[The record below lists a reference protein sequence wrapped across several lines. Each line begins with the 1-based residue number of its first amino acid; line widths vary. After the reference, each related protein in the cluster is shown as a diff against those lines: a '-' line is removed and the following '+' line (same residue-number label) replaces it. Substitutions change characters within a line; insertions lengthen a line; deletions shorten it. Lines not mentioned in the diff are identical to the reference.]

1 MNSIQRLY
9 KALVEQKLVNISF
22 DQFSKYYEND
32 KYKQQVFSVIKDKGM
47 FEGDFNSFSNA
58 YSVPKAKPRVDKNG
72 NDIMVGGE
80 SSQEENTWIEDSFG
94 KNTVTDFVG
103 DLYRG
108 GKQGWAAGQSV
119 DEALEIYKKGRNLS
133 DEDLQAFLDANKK
146 MQEAGVSD
154 EMLSYQKMY
163 EENGGGMWGA
173 IKAFAAN
180 PTIAPS
186 VIVSSMSQMLSSAID
201 SEEVRGAAAASSG
214 VGAAAGAAIGSTG
227 FSLGP
232 LGALTTAGGAISGAV
247 GGFFGGLTGAM
258 ETGNTLAQLLQG
270 ELGEGVEMTKENV
283 RAILEDA
290 DKFQDLK
297 NKAVARGLTIG
308 AIEGVTAGLT
318 KGLGSVALK
327 GAKTISKSG
336 KVVDRALTAT
346 QKTRLATGA
355 GALEMTAGAGGEA
368 LGQLAAG
375 QELDAS
381 EIFLEGVAEAK
392 GVLNLGNALTKK
404 SYMMNGDKASRKDI
418 EAFFNDPKISNA
430 DKAKVDIEI
439 IGDKSLQT
447 FVNDVKND
455 ADIEVQIDARIE
467 GKERAELVSLEKERR
482 KAEVKSKRK
491 GVFAVPGA
499 KVKLEN
505 IEKQINEIIGRY
517 EGVDLNTSTDAD
529 VQARLKEQK
538 VVRTAQ
544 LTQMRDKVTKKV
556 KETKAYKDMDI
567 NSFEGSQDEIVDRY
581 VENMFENANYDLQ
594 ILEAELEGHLSKG
607 DTKKAA
613 RVKEMIAEKEQ
624 VLENINQGFEI
635 NEEGKKVNIKEGAK
649 GAFGFLIEDNATG
662 KLTMVF
668 NNDADISGEK
678 GFVNVA
684 AHEFLHAVLRKTF
697 FQESD
702 VAAGITETKGVGIQ
716 TGEKLISHLLE
727 SGEVGFLTEITERLK
742 SYGQVDKDGKIK
754 LNDDM
759 AAQEV
764 MNLLSDSMVEEMYKA
779 ENESWYVKLGSI
791 ITEHLESVLPAKY
804 KGKLKFE
811 NGKQVFDFVKTFG
824 RAVAGD
830 KAAGRVIAR
839 AAKEGVD
846 AGKPK
851 GATQTVS
858 KAPKSSVI
866 QEKVDGF
873 ALNEDGSKMTKSEYD
888 AKGAIDAY
896 MYLISDQNID
906 ALIKRELVKEGIDIS
921 ADDANVNGVPID
933 EFLERVRERITPEIL
948 GFDPGKET
956 TTQGKF
962 GLSGFV
968 NGRIKW
974 RVGDVSNKA
983 KKELSTGSLDKEVGG
998 DGKMTA
1004 ADFIADE
1011 QSATME
1017 DFENQDQSIFAE
1029 QQEERGVVNSEYR
1042 QQLKSNDGKKFIAPE
1057 QEESVR
1063 QGVRDVVNSQ
1073 DTQISED
1080 DFMLKFENN
1089 VKKTMK
1095 NIVQKAMGTG
1105 NSYKQFIINNI
1116 DAIIEYSTVQDLV
1129 ALERLLDGAKF
1140 EGAKKIFSVK
1150 VKENIS
1156 PTEVDKAIEQGKIK
1170 PDVNRTSGP
1179 DLYEKR
1185 TPTKSELE
1193 AYFFGKTSE
1202 GVSMQEEIGYTVGRS
1217 TLGTRKDGL
1226 SRMIIATLSL
1236 DAVMETIQE
1245 PAVMQSAMV
1254 FSPNIDVDV
1263 QIQDL
1268 ARKVNRG
1275 INTQF
1280 SLTSIEKAQAL
1291 DLQKIMTEE
1300 GRLGASISSYVRNNN
1315 IPKKVLYAAYEG
1327 YMSRRADKMQGI
1339 LKLDGVKEIYNR
1351 IRRKKQFKTVDLE
1364 TGKLKTVNLE
1374 GSEKVHTT
1382 LERIVIEN
1390 LVSAIY
1396 SGKANKNVSVILAAP
1411 MEGGMPDAYIRVN
1424 VGQTSSNIGIEIKGQ
1439 ISKTPSKNVNFR
1451 IENGKLVEFSI
1462 AGGIESIGQENYDII
1477 KGMFDTRIMKLFNKD
1492 KYKKITKNF
1501 GTDKITQA
1509 QYEVLRDSG
1518 LKGELASLIEMIE
1531 LDYVQRMYE
1540 KKKIPS
1546 QYIDIGIKG
1555 TFHFSEDVLDA
1566 KTKPFT
1572 TKGTKDPKTGK
1583 PMTDERRIPLS
1594 ARFGFSVNRK
1604 TKANI
1609 DKPESDHVG
1618 RLVLRVEGELNEG
1631 LFEAQEIKLKEPNG
1645 AKKLVSNI
1653 PFSKINAKQRSKNQ
1667 NTINEAYNKARLINA
1682 DTKTKGISIFDFD
1695 ETVGISEN
1703 FIIATKGKETKR
1715 IASNEWP
1722 FVGDV
1727 LASEGWNFDFTDF
1740 NKVTK
1745 GKPGPLMQK
1754 LKNQIKKYGVKDVYI
1769 LTARAPES
1777 QKAIH
1782 DWLKTQGI
1790 NLPYENITGLGN
1802 STGDAK
1808 AMWILDKYA
1817 NENYNDIYFV
1827 DDAMPNVEAVKH
1839 VMDQLDIKSK
1849 SVQARIQFSKGMS
1862 AKFNIIIQQNKDVDA
1877 SKMFSDVSAGKFGKR
1892 NNPFRFFVPPS
1903 ADDFLGL
1910 LRYFIGKGKVGEAQ
1924 MNFFKRSLIDPFA
1937 RAYKEMNSAKM
1948 AILKDF
1954 KELMK
1959 QFPDIKKKLGKLI
1972 PGSEYTYDN
1981 AVRVYLFNKAGHSIP
1996 GISDA
2001 EVAEL
2006 SNVVTSDPELLAFA
2020 ETLSAISRVKEGY
2033 SKPSENW
2040 DVENISMDMQN
2051 AVDKIGRAKYLEEWQ
2066 ANVDEIF
2073 SKDNLNKVQAVY
2085 GNDVREALEDM
2096 LYAMKTGR
2104 SRPQGSNR
2112 IANAF
2117 MNWINNSVGAIMF
2130 VNMRS
2135 AVLQLLSIVNF
2146 TNFEENNIFAQA
2158 KMFANQKQFWAD
2170 FSFIFNS
2177 DYLQARRSGLKM
2189 NINEAELQNAVAGA
2203 TNKALAA
2210 LRYILSLGFTPT
2222 QVADSIAIAFG
2233 GGNFY
2238 RSKLNKYLAEGM
2250 SQTEAQ
2256 EKAFL
2261 DFQEIAEETQQS
2273 ARPDK
2278 ISQQQRSVIGRIILN
2293 FANTPLQMA
2302 RLTKKAAQDLVA
2314 GRGSWKANVS
2324 RILYY
2329 GFVQNLIFASLQQAL
2344 FAIGFDEEEDDE
2356 KKQKKQD
2363 TKIERIFNGAF
2374 DSLLRGS
2381 GIYGAV
2387 IATVKNTAYKFMEE
2401 REKGFKGDLGNVIV
2415 EAINLSPSIGSKFR
2429 KLYSAM
2435 KNDKYNK
2442 HVYDRMGYGT
2452 LENPVYQSISLAIE
2466 GTTNIPINRL
2476 LRKIDNI
2483 KASTDSELHTVQR
2496 IFVALGWDQWS
2507 LGIDSRKEVDEVK
2520 DEIKKEKKQ
2529 NKQKDKQQKK
2539 ADLENQYE
2547 KDQKK
2552 EVKQKKKNITCSAAK
2567 SNGDRCNNKPV
2578 KNGKCTIHEKVEV
2591 HPTGKY
2597 IQCRKRKS
2605 DGNRCKV
2612 QTNSKSGFCYYHD

>member
-72 NDIMVGGE
+72 NDIMIGGE
-80 SSQEENTWIEDSFG
+80 SSQEENTWIEDAFG

-119 DEALEIYKKGRNLS
+119 DEALEIYKKGRDLS
-133 DEDLQAFLDANKK
+133 DEDLQAFLDANKR

-430 DKAKVDIEI
+430 DKAKTPIEI

-447 FVNDVKND
+447 FVDKTQGRAISDSMIDEKITDV
-455 ADIEVQIDARIE
+455 ADRETLV
-467 GKERAELVSLEKERR
+467 ELEEKRVGLEK
-482 KAEVKSKRK
+482 KAKKK
-491 GVFAVPGA
+491 GIKKVPGA
-499 KVKLEN
+499 EKQLADVNSQIENIINKYDGAAEIGKSEGAQTVRKARLDILKEEITGKVK
-505 IEKQINEIIGRY
+505 K
-517 EGVDLNTSTDAD
+517 
-529 VQARLKEQK
+529 
-538 VVRTAQ
+538 
-544 LTQMRDKVTKKV
+544 M
-556 KETKAYKDMDI
+556 KAYKDMDI
-567 NSFEGSQDEIVDRY
+567 DTFEGSIDEIKQKLG
-581 VENMFENANYDLQ
+581 ENILSNANYDLQ
-594 ILEAELEGHLSKG
+594 ILEAEFEGYVQKG
-607 DTKKAA
+607 DAKKANK
-613 RVKEMIAEKEQ
+613 VKELIADRKEQ
-624 VLENINQGFEI
+624 IQSV
-635 NEEGKKVNIKEGAK
+635 EEGNLGVDEFAYGA
-649 GAFGFLIEDNATG
+649 LIEDNVTG
-662 KLTMVF
+662 KLTMVL
-668 NNDADISGEK
+668 NNEAKIVDEK
-678 GFVNVA
+678 AYINVA
-684 AHEFLHAVLRKTF
+684 AHEFLHAALRKTF
-697 FQESD
+697 FKKSD
-702 VAAGITETKGVGIQ
+702 IAAGVTTEKGVGIQ
-716 TGEKLISHLLE
+716 TGEKLISHLLK
-727 SGEVGFLTEITERLK
+727 SDVGFANSIVDRLK
-742 SYGQVDKDGKIK
+742 ESYGQVDEKGNFK
-754 LNDDM
+754 LNDDVK
-759 AAQEV
+759 AQEV
-764 MNLLSDSMVEEMYKA
+764 LNLLSDSMVGEIYKA
-779 ENESWYVKLGSI
+779 ENEGFFVKLGNIIVEQLSSI
-791 ITEHLESVLPAKY
+791 LPD
-804 KGKLKFE
+804 KFK
-811 NGKQVFDFVKTFG
+811 NKISFKDGKQVFDFIKTFNK
-824 RAVAGD
+824 AVAGD
-830 KAAGRVIAR
+830 KAAGKVIAR
-839 AAKEGVD
+839 AAKEGVEVG
-846 AGKPK
+846 AAK
-851 GATQTVS
+851 GVQTA
-858 KAPKSSVI
+858 KTIEQKSSVI

-1011 QSATME
+1011 QSAMME

-1057 QEESVR
+1057 QEEGVR

-1073 DTQISED
+1073 DTEISED

-1275 INTQF
+1275 VNTQF
-1280 SLTSIEKAQAL
+1280 SLTSIEQAQVL
-1291 DLQKIMTEE
+1291 DLKKLMVNQGK
-1300 GRLGASISSYVRNNN
+1300 LDVSISDYVRDNNV
-1315 IPKKVLYAAYEG
+1315 PKKVLHAAYDG

-1339 LKLDGVKEIYNR
+1339 LKLDGVKEIFNR
-1351 IRRKKQFKTVDLE
+1351 IRIKKQFKTVDLE

-1411 MEGGMPDAYIRVN
+1411 MEGGMPDAYVRIN
-1424 VGQTSSNIGIEIKGQ
+1424 VGETFSDIGIEIKGQ

-1451 IENGKLVEFSI
+1451 IQNGKLVEFSI
-1462 AGGIESIGQENYDII
+1462 AGGVESIGQENYDII
-1477 KGMFDTRIMKLFNKD
+1477 KDMFDKRIMKLFNKD
-1492 KYKKITKNF
+1492 KYKKITKNLS
-1501 GTDKITQA
+1501 TDEMTQA
-1509 QYEVLRDSG
+1509 QYEALRDSG
-1518 LKGELASLIEMIE
+1518 LKGELASMVEMIE

-1540 KKKIPS
+1540 KKKMPS

-1555 TFHFSEDVLDA
+1555 TFHFSEDVMKA
-1566 KTKPFT
+1566 GTKPFT
-1572 TKGTKDPKTGK
+1572 TKGTINPETGEL
-1583 PMTDERRIPLS
+1583 MTDERRIPLS

-1609 DKPESDHVG
+1609 DKPKSEHKG
-1618 RLVLRVEGELNEG
+1618 KLVLRFEGELNEG
-1631 LFEAQEIKLKEPNG
+1631 LFEAQEIKLKEPGG
-1645 AKKLVSNI
+1645 AKKFVSKI

-1667 NTINEAYNKARLINA
+1667 NTINDAYNKARLINA
-1682 DTKTKGISIFDFD
+1682 DTKAKGISIFDFD

-1910 LRYFIGKGKVGEAQ
+1910 LRYFVGKGKVGEAQ
-1924 MNFFKRSLIDPFA
+1924 MDFFKKSLSDPFA
-1937 RAYKEMNSAKM
+1937 RAYREMNSAKM

-2578 KNGKCTIHEKVEV
+2578 KNGKCTIHEKVDQNRS
-2591 HPTGKY
+2591 GKKL
-2597 IQCRKRKS
+2597 QCRKRKS
-2605 DGNRCKV
+2605 DGSRCKMM
-2612 QTNSKSGFCYYHD
+2612 TTSKSQFCYYHD

>member
-1 MNSIQRLY
+1 MNNIQRLY

-47 FEGDFNSFSNA
+47 FEGDFNSFSKA
-58 YSVPKAKPRVDKNG
+58 YSVPKAKPRVDKDG
-72 NDIMVGGE
+72 NDIMIGGE
-80 SSQEENTWIEDSFG
+80 SSQEENTWIEDTFG

-119 DEALEIYKKGRNLS
+119 DEALEIYKKGKDLS

-392 GVLNLGNALTKK
+392 GVLNLGDALTKK
-404 SYMMNGDKASRKDI
+404 SYIMNGDKASRKDI

-430 DKAKVDIEI
+430 DKAKTPIEI

-447 FVNDVKND
+447 FVDKTQGRAISDSMIDEKITDVVD
-455 ADIEVQIDARIE
+455 RETLV
-467 GKERAELVSLEKERR
+467 ELEEKRVGLEK
-482 KAEVKSKRK
+482 KAKKK
-491 GVFAVPGA
+491 GIKKVPGA
-499 KVKLEN
+499 EKQLADVNSQIENIINKYDGAAEIGKSEGAQTVRKARLDILKDEITGKVK
-505 IEKQINEIIGRY
+505 K
-517 EGVDLNTSTDAD
+517 
-529 VQARLKEQK
+529 
-538 VVRTAQ
+538 
-544 LTQMRDKVTKKV
+544 M
-556 KETKAYKDMDI
+556 KAYKDMDI
-567 NSFEGSQDEIVDRY
+567 DTFEGSIDEIKQKLG
-581 VENMFENANYDLQ
+581 ENILSNANYDLQ
-594 ILEAELEGHLSKG
+594 ILEAELEGYVQKG
-607 DTKKAA
+607 DAKKANK
-613 RVKEMIAEKEQ
+613 VKELIADRKEQ
-624 VLENINQGFEI
+624 IQSV
-635 NEEGKKVNIKEGAK
+635 EEGNLGVDEFAYGA
-649 GAFGFLIEDNATG
+649 LIEDNVTG
-662 KLTMVF
+662 KLTMVL
-668 NNDADISGEK
+668 NNEAKIVDEK
-678 GFVNVA
+678 AYINVA
-684 AHEFLHAVLRKTF
+684 AHEFLHAALRKTF
-697 FQESD
+697 FKKSD
-702 VAAGITETKGVGIQ
+702 IAAGVTTEKGVGIQ
-716 TGEKLISHLLE
+716 TGEKLISHLLK
-727 SGEVGFLTEITERLK
+727 SDVGFANSIVDRLK
-742 SYGQVDKDGKIK
+742 ESYGQVDEKGNFK
-754 LNDDM
+754 LNDDVK
-759 AAQEV
+759 AQEV
-764 MNLLSDSMVEEMYKA
+764 LNLLSDSMVGEIYKA
-779 ENESWYVKLGSI
+779 ENEGFFVKLGNIIVEQLSSI
-791 ITEHLESVLPAKY
+791 LPD
-804 KGKLKFE
+804 KFK
-811 NGKQVFDFVKTFG
+811 NKISFKDGKQVFDFIKTFNK
-824 RAVAGD
+824 AVAGD
-830 KAAGRVIAR
+830 KAAGKVIAR
-839 AAKEGVD
+839 AAKEGVEVGT
-846 AGKPK
+846 AK
-851 GATQTVS
+851 GVQTA
-858 KAPKSSVI
+858 KTIEQKSSVI

-974 RVGDVSNKA
+974 RVGDVSSKA

-1011 QSATME
+1011 QSALME
-1017 DFENQDQSIFAE
+1017 DFENQDQSMFAE

-1063 QGVRDVVNSQ
+1063 QGVRDIVNSQ
-1073 DTQISED
+1073 DTEISED

-1275 INTQF
+1275 VNTQF
-1280 SLTSIEKAQAL
+1280 SLSSTQETQALELVKMFRVDGIQSANVKAFVQGITKDKDLIAGHAIREYLKRRQEDYTKVFNLPNVKKEYAKLRNKKGNKSKPAHKILEILVINNLIEVTKGNKDIKALMKKPREGGLPDMWLEFPGGVKIGFEVKGDTARGVSNSYQWDLLNDSALKTPQEVFNPDVVKELYDKAKPTLKEMATLLGLKEFNSKTTITKAQW
-1291 DLQKIMTEE
+1291 E
-1300 GRLGASISSYVRNNN
+1300 
-1315 IPKKVLYAAYEG
+1315 
-1327 YMSRRADKMQGI
+1327 
-1339 LKLDGVKEIYNR
+1339 
-1351 IRRKKQFKTVDLE
+1351 
-1364 TGKLKTVNLE
+1364 
-1374 GSEKVHTT
+1374 
-1382 LERIVIEN
+1382 VIK
-1390 LVSAIY
+1390 SA
-1396 SGKANKNVSVILAAP
+1396 GLAA
-1411 MEGGMPDAYIRVN
+1411 
-1424 VGQTSSNIGIEIKGQ
+1424 KL
-1439 ISKTPSKNVNFR
+1439 SKTFKIVSGEWVSFAY
-1451 IENGKLVEFSI
+1451 L
-1462 AGGIESIGQENYDII
+1462 
-1477 KGMFDTRIMKLFNKD
+1477 NK
-1492 KYKKITKNF
+1492 
-1501 GTDKITQA
+1501 
-1509 QYEVLRDSG
+1509 S
-1518 LKGELASLIEMIE
+1518 
-1531 LDYVQRMYE
+1531 
-1540 KKKIPS
+1540 IPS
-1546 QYIDIGIKG
+1546 QYINMGSAG
-1555 TFHFSEDVLDA
+1555 LFHLGDTDVLNL
-1566 KTKPFT
+1566 KTK
-1572 TKGTKDPKTGK
+1572 GINDAV
-1583 PMTDERRIPLS
+1583 IPLTIRMS
-1594 ARFGFSVNRK
+1594 RSTSGK
-1604 TKANI
+1604 
-1609 DKPESDHVG
+1609 
-1618 RLVLRVEGELNEG
+1618 LVLRVEPQLNAAA
-1631 LFEAQEIKLKEPNG
+1631 FKKAKLNIFVKQD
-1645 AKKLVSNI
+1645 AKVMAKTASVNSQ
-1653 PFSKINAKQRSKNQ
+1653 FSKGRSKNQ
-1667 NTINEAYNKARLINA
+1667 ITINDAYNKARLINA

-1703 FIIATKGKETKR
+1703 FIIATKGKETRR

-1862 AKFNIIIQQNKDVDA
+1862 AKFNIIIQQNKGVDA

-2130 VNMRS
+2130 VNVRS

-2578 KNGKCTIHEKVEV
+2578 KNGKCTIHEKVQNRRS
-2591 HPTGKY
+2591 GKKF
-2597 IQCRKRKS
+2597 QCVKRKS
-2605 DGNRCKV
+2605 DGSRCKMM
-2612 QTNSKSGFCYYHD
+2612 TASKNQLCYYHD

>member
-1 MNSIQRLY
+1 MNNIQRLY

-58 YSVPKAKPRVDKNG
+58 YSAPKVERVDKNG
-72 NDIMVGGE
+72 NDIMIGGE

-94 KNTVTDFVG
+94 KNTITDFVG

-119 DEALEIYKKGRNLS
+119 DEALEIYKKGRDLS
-133 DEDLQAFLDANKK
+133 DEDLQAFLDANKR

-327 GAKTISKSG
+327 GARKIGKSG
-336 KVVDRALTAT
+336 EIIDRALTAT

-368 LGQLAAG
+368 LGQKAAG

-556 KETKAYKDMDI
+556 KDTKAYKDMDI

-824 RAVAGD
+824 KAVAGD

-1011 QSATME
+1011 QSAMME

-1057 QEESVR
+1057 QEEGVR

-1073 DTQISED
+1073 DTEISED

-1280 SLTSIEKAQAL
+1280 SRAGETQVIKLT
-1291 DLQKIMTEE
+1291 DLLKRNGQE
-1300 GRLGASISSYVRNNN
+1300 SSKVLAYIKNNN
-1315 IPKKVLYAAYEG
+1315 ISKEVQNEA
-1327 YMSRRADKMQGI
+1327 SRRFGGRGHDHQG
-1339 LKLDGVKEIYNR
+1339 
-1351 IRRKKQFKTVDLE
+1351 DLN
-1364 TGKLKTVNLE
+1364 KLE
-1374 GSEKVHTT
+1374 GFKKNLKKSKEGREPRHKS
-1382 LERIVIEN
+1382 LERLVLDN
-1390 LVSAIY
+1390 LQLGVDEIK
-1396 SGKANKNVSVILAAP
+1396 GKFKKGIMMMGEP
-1411 MEGGMPDAYIRVN
+1411 MEGFMPDAMLMFQQGVKNILASFEVKADIARGVAKSFWF
-1424 VGQTSSNIGIEIKGQ
+1424 SSKDSGGKNLKTKKAFAEQQDMDTFIG
-1439 ISKTPSKNVNFR
+1439 
-1451 IENGKLVEFSI
+1451 L
-1462 AGGIESIGQENYDII
+1462 
-1477 KGMFDTRIMKLFNKD
+1477 
-1492 KYKKITKNF
+1492 YKKAFVEI
-1501 GTDKITQA
+1501 
-1509 QYEVLRDSG
+1509 
-1518 LKGELASLIEMIE
+1518 
-1531 LDYVQRMYE
+1531 
-1540 KKKIPS
+1540 KKIPKLLGLNFIDGDTIIS
-1546 QYIDIGIKG
+1546 PVQWQKIKDSKIAAAISGITIEIESDWISRAYAAKDIVTHYINVGAAG
-1555 TFHFSEDVLDA
+1555 LFHLGDAKNDVLNLGTESFNGVKIILNIRLVWSGSMGDKPGTKNYGKPKSGKIRLKVYPEINSRSFKKSDVGNLVDPKDA
-1566 KTKPFT
+1566 KAI
-1572 TKGTKDPKTGK
+1572 
-1583 PMTDERRIPLS
+1583 ME
-1594 ARFGFSVNRK
+1594 
-1604 TKANI
+1604 KANLT
-1609 DKPESDHVG
+1609 P
-1618 RLVLRVEGELNEG
+1618 
-1631 LFEAQEIKLKEPNG
+1631 Q
-1645 AKKLVSNI
+1645 VSK
-1653 PFSKINAKQRSKNQ
+1653 SRAKNQ
-1667 NTINEAYNKARLINA
+1667 RTINTAYSKARLINS
-1682 DTKTKGISIFDFD
+1682 DTEAKGISIFDFD

-1924 MNFFKRSLIDPFA
+1924 MEFFKKALIDPFA

-2170 FSFIFNS
+2170 FAFIFNS

-2329 GFVQNLIFASLQQAL
+2329 GFIQNLIFASLQQAL

-2435 KNDKYNK
+2435 KNDKFNK

>member
-1 MNSIQRLY
+1 MNNIQRLY

-22 DQFSKYYEND
+22 DQFSKYYENN

-58 YSVPKAKPRVDKNG
+58 YSAPKAKPRVDKNG

-119 DEALEIYKKGRNLS
+119 DEALEIYKKGRDLS
-133 DEDLQAFLDANKK
+133 DEDLQAFLDANKRT
-146 MQEAGVSD
+146 QEAGVSD

-173 IKAFAAN
+173 MKAFAAN

-186 VIVSSMSQMLSSAID
+186 VIVSSMSQMISSAID

-227 FSLGP
+227 FSAGP
-232 LGALTTAGGAISGAV
+232 LGVLTTAGGAISGAV

-308 AIEGVTAGLT
+308 AIEGITAGLT

-381 EIFLEGVAEAK
+381 DIFLEGVAEAK

-404 SYMMNGDKASRKDI
+404 SYMMNGDKANRKDI

-430 DKAKVDIEI
+430 DKAKTPIEI

-447 FVNDVKND
+447 FVDKTQGRAISDSMIDEKITDV
-455 ADIEVQIDARIE
+455 ADRETLV
-467 GKERAELVSLEKERR
+467 ELEEKRVGLEK
-482 KAEVKSKRK
+482 KAEKK
-491 GVFAVPGA
+491 GIKKVPGA
-499 KVKLEN
+499 EKQLADVNSQIENIINKYDGAAEIGKSEGAQVVRKARLDILKDEITGKVK
-505 IEKQINEIIGRY
+505 K
-517 EGVDLNTSTDAD
+517 
-529 VQARLKEQK
+529 
-538 VVRTAQ
+538 
-544 LTQMRDKVTKKV
+544 M
-556 KETKAYKDMDI
+556 KAYKDMDI
-567 NSFEGSQDEIVDRY
+567 DTFEGSIDEVKQKLG
-581 VENMFENANYDLQ
+581 ENILSNANYDLQ
-594 ILEAELEGHLSKG
+594 ILEAELEGYVQKG
-607 DTKKAA
+607 DTKKANK
-613 RVKEMIAEKEQ
+613 VKELIADRKEQ
-624 VLENINQGFEI
+624 IQSV
-635 NEEGKKVNIKEGAK
+635 EEGNLGVNEFAYGA
-649 GAFGFLIEDNATG
+649 LIEDNVTG
-662 KLTMVF
+662 KLTMVL
-668 NNDADISGEK
+668 NNEAKIVDEK
-678 GFVNVA
+678 AYINVA
-684 AHEFLHAVLRKTF
+684 AHEFLHAALRKTF
-697 FQESD
+697 FKKSD
-702 VAAGITETKGVGIQ
+702 IAAGVTTEKGVGIQ
-716 TGEKLISHLLE
+716 TGEKLINHLLK
-727 SGEVGFLTEITERLK
+727 SDVGFANSIVDRLK
-742 SYGQVDKDGKIK
+742 ESYGQVDEKGNFK
-754 LNDDM
+754 LNDDVK
-759 AAQEV
+759 AQEV
-764 MNLLSDSMVEEMYKA
+764 LNLLSDSMVGEIYKA
-779 ENESWYVKLGSI
+779 ENEGFLVKLGNIIVEQLSSI
-791 ITEHLESVLPAKY
+791 LPD
-804 KGKLKFE
+804 KFK
-811 NGKQVFDFVKTFG
+811 NKISFKDGKQVFDFIKTFNK
-824 RAVAGD
+824 AVAGD
-830 KAAGRVIAR
+830 KAAGKVIAR
-839 AAKEGVD
+839 AAKEGVEVGT
-846 AGKPK
+846 AK
-851 GATQTVS
+851 GVETAKTIEQ
-858 KAPKSSVI
+858 KSSVI

-873 ALNEDGSKMTKSEYD
+873 ALNEDGSKMTKNEYD

-896 MYLISDQNID
+896 MYLIGDQNID
-906 ALIKRELVKEGIDIS
+906 ALLKRELVKKGIDIS
-921 ADDANVNGVPID
+921 ADDANVNGVPLD
-933 EFLERVRERITPEIL
+933 EFLERVRARITPEIL

-962 GLSGFV
+962 GLSGFI
-968 NGRIKW
+968 NSRIAF

-983 KKELSTGSLDKEVGG
+983 KKELSTGSLDKEIGG

-1011 QSATME
+1011 QSAAME

-1073 DTQISED
+1073 DTEISED
-1080 DFMLKFENN
+1080 NFMLKFENN

-1095 NIVQKAMGTG
+1095 NIVQKAMGVG

-1116 DAIIEYSTVQDLV
+1116 DTIVEYSTVQDLV

-1170 PDVNRTSGP
+1170 PDVSRTSGP

-1193 AYFFGKTSE
+1193 AYFFGKTSD
-1202 GVSMQEEIGYTVGRS
+1202 GVSMQEEIGYTVGGS

-1275 INTQF
+1275 VNTQF
-1280 SLTSIEKAQAL
+1280 SLSPTQVMQSL
-1291 DLQKIMTEE
+1291 DLMKAFREH
-1300 GRLGASISSYVRNNN
+1300 G
-1315 IPKKVLYAAYEG
+1315 
-1327 YMSRRADKMQGI
+1327 MQSAQ
-1339 LKLDGVKEIYNR
+1339 VK
-1351 IRRKKQFKTVDLE
+1351 
-1364 TGKLKTVNLE
+1364 
-1374 GSEKVHTT
+1374 T
-1382 LERIVIEN
+1382 LI
-1390 LVSAIY
+1390 
-1396 SGKANKNVSVILAAP
+1396 
-1411 MEGGMPDAYIRVN
+1411 
-1424 VGQTSSNIGIEIKGQ
+1424 Q
-1439 ISKTPSKNVNFR
+1439 
-1451 IENGKLVEFSI
+1451 
-1462 AGGIESIGQENYDII
+1462 
-1477 KGMFDTRIMKLFNKD
+1477 
-1492 KYKKITKNF
+1492 KITKDKDLIINHAIREYLKRTKEDYTKVF
-1501 GTDKITQA
+1501 NLPNIKQEYTKLKNKRGNKKKKPHQILEILVINNLVEVAKGNKDIKALMKKPGEGGLPDMWLEFPGGVKIGFEVKGDTARGTSNSYQWDLLNDSALKTPQEVFNSDVVKELYDKAKPILKEMAT
-1509 QYEVLRDSG
+1509 LFG
-1518 LKGELASLIEMIE
+1518 LKEFNSKTSVTKAQWEVIKNAGLAAKLSKTFKIVSGEWISFAYLN
-1531 LDYVQRMYE
+1531 
-1540 KKKIPS
+1540 KKIPS
-1546 QYIDIGIKG
+1546 QYINMGSAG
-1555 TFHFSEDVLDA
+1555 LFHLGKTDVLNL
-1566 KTKPFT
+1566 KTK
-1572 TKGTKDPKTGK
+1572 GINDAI
-1583 PMTDERRIPLS
+1583 IPLTIRMS
-1594 ARFGFSVNRK
+1594 RSTSGK
-1604 TKANI
+1604 LI
-1609 DKPESDHVG
+1609 
-1618 RLVLRVEGELNEG
+1618 LRVEPQLNAAAFKKAKLN
-1631 LFEAQEIKLKEPNG
+1631 LFVKQD
-1645 AKKLVSNI
+1645 AKVMAKTASVNSQ
-1653 PFSKINAKQRSKNQ
+1653 FSKGRSKNQ
-1667 NTINEAYNKARLINA
+1667 ITINEAYNKARLINS
-1682 DTKTKGISIFDFD
+1682 DTKAKGISIFDFD
-1695 ETVGISEN
+1695 ETVGVSEN
-1703 FIIATKGKETKR
+1703 FVIATKGKETKR
-1715 IASNEWP
+1715 IASDEWP

-1727 LASEGWNFDFTDF
+1727 LASEGWNFDFADF

-1910 LRYFIGKGKVGEAQ
+1910 LRYFVGKGKVGEAQ
-1924 MNFFKRSLIDPFA
+1924 MNFFKKSLSDPFA
-1937 RAYKEMNSAKM
+1937 RAYREMNSAKM

-1959 QFPDIKKKLGKLI
+1959 QFPDVKKKLGKLI

-2040 DVENISMDMQN
+2040 DVENVAMDMQN

-2073 SKDNLNKVQAVY
+2073 SKDNLNKIQAVY
-2085 GNDVREALEDM
+2085 GDDVREALEDM

-2104 SRPQGSNR
+2104 SRPQGSNK
-2112 IANAF
+2112 ISNAF

-2158 KMFANQKQFWAD
+2158 KMFANQKQFWSD

-2250 SQTEAQ
+2250 SQTEAS

-2401 REKGFKGDLGNVIV
+2401 REKGFKGDFGNVIV

-2442 HVYDRMGYGT
+2442 HIYDRMGYGT

-2466 GTTNIPINRL
+2466 GATNIPINRL

-2483 KASTDSELHTVQR
+2483 KASTDSELHAVQR

-2507 LGIDSRKEVDEVK
+2507 LGIDSRKEVDKVKEEVK
-2520 DEIKKEKKQ
+2520 QEKKQ

-2539 ADLENQYE
+2539 VDKENQYE

-2578 KNGKCTIHEKVEV
+2578 KNGKCTIHESVKNRKS
-2591 HPTGKY
+2591 GKKF
-2597 IQCRKRKS
+2597 QCVKRKS
-2605 DGNRCKV
+2605 DGSRCKMM
-2612 QTNSKSGFCYYHD
+2612 TASKTQLCYYHD

>member
-1 MNSIQRLY
+1 M
-9 KALVEQKLVNISF
+9 
-22 DQFSKYYEND
+22 
-32 KYKQQVFSVIKDKGM
+32 
-47 FEGDFNSFSNA
+47 
-58 YSVPKAKPRVDKNG
+58 
-72 NDIMVGGE
+72 
-80 SSQEENTWIEDSFG
+80 
-94 KNTVTDFVG
+94 
-103 DLYRG
+103 
-108 GKQGWAAGQSV
+108 
-119 DEALEIYKKGRNLS
+119 
-133 DEDLQAFLDANKK
+133 
-146 MQEAGVSD
+146 
-154 EMLSYQKMY
+154 
-163 EENGGGMWGA
+163 
-173 IKAFAAN
+173 
-180 PTIAPS
+180 
-186 VIVSSMSQMLSSAID
+186 
-201 SEEVRGAAAASSG
+201 
-214 VGAAAGAAIGSTG
+214 
-227 FSLGP
+227 
-232 LGALTTAGGAISGAV
+232 
-247 GGFFGGLTGAM
+247 
-258 ETGNTLAQLLQG
+258 
-270 ELGEGVEMTKENV
+270 
-283 RAILEDA
+283 
-290 DKFQDLK
+290 
-297 NKAVARGLTIG
+297 
-308 AIEGVTAGLT
+308 
-318 KGLGSVALK
+318 
-327 GAKTISKSG
+327 
-336 KVVDRALTAT
+336 
-346 QKTRLATGA
+346 
-355 GALEMTAGAGGEA
+355 
-368 LGQLAAG
+368 
-375 QELDAS
+375 
-381 EIFLEGVAEAK
+381 AE
-392 GVLNLGNALTKK
+392 VLN
-404 SYMMNGDKASRKDI
+404 Y
-418 EAFFNDPKISNA
+418 
-430 DKAKVDIEI
+430 EI
-439 IGDKSLQT
+439 
-447 FVNDVKND
+447 
-455 ADIEVQIDARIE
+455 
-467 GKERAELVSLEKERR
+467 
-482 KAEVKSKRK
+482 
-491 GVFAVPGA
+491 
-499 KVKLEN
+499 
-505 IEKQINEIIGRY
+505 
-517 EGVDLNTSTDAD
+517 
-529 VQARLKEQK
+529 
-538 VVRTAQ
+538 
-544 LTQMRDKVTKKV
+544 
-556 KETKAYKDMDI
+556 
-567 NSFEGSQDEIVDRY
+567 
-581 VENMFENANYDLQ
+581 
-594 ILEAELEGHLSKG
+594 
-607 DTKKAA
+607 
-613 RVKEMIAEKEQ
+613 
-624 VLENINQGFEI
+624 
-635 NEEGKKVNIKEGAK
+635 
-649 GAFGFLIEDNATG
+649 
-662 KLTMVF
+662 
-668 NNDADISGEK
+668 
-678 GFVNVA
+678 
-684 AHEFLHAVLRKTF
+684 
-697 FQESD
+697 
-702 VAAGITETKGVGIQ
+702 
-716 TGEKLISHLLE
+716 
-727 SGEVGFLTEITERLK
+727 
-742 SYGQVDKDGKIK
+742 
-754 LNDDM
+754 
-759 AAQEV
+759 
-764 MNLLSDSMVEEMYKA
+764 
-779 ENESWYVKLGSI
+779 
-791 ITEHLESVLPAKY
+791 
-804 KGKLKFE
+804 
-811 NGKQVFDFVKTFG
+811 
-824 RAVAGD
+824 
-830 KAAGRVIAR
+830 
-839 AAKEGVD
+839 
-846 AGKPK
+846 
-851 GATQTVS
+851 
-858 KAPKSSVI
+858 
-866 QEKVDGF
+866 
-873 ALNEDGSKMTKSEYD
+873 
-888 AKGAIDAY
+888 
-896 MYLISDQNID
+896 
-906 ALIKRELVKEGIDIS
+906 
-921 ADDANVNGVPID
+921 
-933 EFLERVRERITPEIL
+933 
-948 GFDPGKET
+948 
-956 TTQGKF
+956 
-962 GLSGFV
+962 
-968 NGRIKW
+968 
-974 RVGDVSNKA
+974 
-983 KKELSTGSLDKEVGG
+983 
-998 DGKMTA
+998 
-1004 ADFIADE
+1004 
-1011 QSATME
+1011 
-1017 DFENQDQSIFAE
+1017 
-1029 QQEERGVVNSEYR
+1029 
-1042 QQLKSNDGKKFIAPE
+1042 
-1057 QEESVR
+1057 
-1063 QGVRDVVNSQ
+1063 
-1073 DTQISED
+1073 
-1080 DFMLKFENN
+1080 
-1089 VKKTMK
+1089 
-1095 NIVQKAMGTG
+1095 
-1105 NSYKQFIINNI
+1105 
-1116 DAIIEYSTVQDLV
+1116 
-1129 ALERLLDGAKF
+1129 
-1140 EGAKKIFSVK
+1140 
-1150 VKENIS
+1150 
-1156 PTEVDKAIEQGKIK
+1156 
-1170 PDVNRTSGP
+1170 
-1179 DLYEKR
+1179 
-1185 TPTKSELE
+1185 
-1193 AYFFGKTSE
+1193 
-1202 GVSMQEEIGYTVGRS
+1202 GRS
-1217 TLGTRKDGL
+1217 TRGTRKDGL
-1226 SRMIIATLSL
+1226 SRMMISTLAL
-1236 DAVMETIQE
+1236 DAVMETVQE
-1245 PAVMQSAMV
+1245 PAVLQDAMI
-1254 FSPNIDVDV
+1254 FSPNIDIEV
-1263 QIQDL
+1263 QLQDL
-1268 ARKVNRG
+1268 AIKVNRG
-1275 INTQF
+1275 VNTQF
-1280 SLTSIEKAQAL
+1280 SLSSTQETQAL
-1291 DLQKIMTEE
+1291 EL
-1300 GRLGASISSYVRNNN
+1300 V
-1315 IPKKVLYAAYEG
+1315 
-1327 YMSRRADKMQGI
+1327 KMFRVDGMQSANVKTFVQGI
-1339 LKLDGVKEIYNR
+1339 TKDKDLIVGHAIREYLK
-1351 IRRKKQFKTVDLE
+1351 RR
-1364 TGKLKTVNLE
+1364 
-1374 GSEKVHTT
+1374 
-1382 LERIVIEN
+1382 
-1390 LVSAIY
+1390 
-1396 SGKANKNVSVILAAP
+1396 
-1411 MEGGMPDAYIRVN
+1411 
-1424 VGQTSSNIGIEIKGQ
+1424 
-1439 ISKTPSKNVNFR
+1439 
-1451 IENGKLVEFSI
+1451 
-1462 AGGIESIGQENYDII
+1462 QENYTKVFKLPNVAEEYAKLRKKRGNKSKPAHKILEI
-1477 KGMFDTRIMKLFNKD
+1477 LVINNLIEVTKGNKD
-1492 KYKKITKNF
+1492 IKALMKKPREGGLPDMWLEFPGGVKIGFEVKGDSARGVSNSYQWDLLNDSALKTPQEVFNPDAVKELY
-1501 GTDKITQA
+1501 DKAKPILKDMA
-1509 QYEVLRDSG
+1509 KLLG
-1518 LKGELASLIEMIE
+1518 LKEFSSKTTVTKAQWEVIKNAGLAAKLSKTFKIVSGEWVSFAYLNKS
-1531 LDYVQRMYE
+1531 
-1540 KKKIPS
+1540 IPS
-1546 QYIDIGIKG
+1546 QYINMGSAG
-1555 TFHFSEDVLDA
+1555 LFHLGDTDVLNL
-1566 KTKPFT
+1566 KTK
-1572 TKGTKDPKTGK
+1572 GINDAV
-1583 PMTDERRIPLS
+1583 IPLTIRMS
-1594 ARFGFSVNRK
+1594 RSKSGK
-1604 TKANI
+1604 LI
-1609 DKPESDHVG
+1609 
-1618 RLVLRVEGELNEG
+1618 LRVEPQLNAAAFKKAKLN
-1631 LFEAQEIKLKEPNG
+1631 LFIKQD
-1645 AKKLVSNI
+1645 
-1653 PFSKINAKQRSKNQ
+1653 AKQMATTANVRAQLSKGRAKNQ
-1667 NTINEAYNKARLINA
+1667 TTINDAHNKARLINS
-1682 DTKTKGISIFDFD
+1682 DTEAKGISIFDFD

-1924 MNFFKRSLIDPFA
+1924 MEFFKKALVDPFA

-2170 FSFIFNS
+2170 FAFIFNS

-2435 KNDKYNK
+2435 KNDKFNK